1 MGIGLCVRPD
11 VFIRALMPIGVRPPI
26 FRRVLMVGD
35 QNSRYHTVMSVAF
48 DSFFRFTLGFLLFIG
63 LSFGITMG
71 VGVVTAQQTA
81 SAQQAAA
88 LQSLLRVQK
97 VVLFGALA

>member
-1 MGIGLCVRPD
+1 M
-11 VFIRALMPIGVRPPI
+11 
-26 FRRVLMVGD
+26 
-35 QNSRYHTVMSVAF
+35 TVAF

-71 VGVVTAQQTA
+71 VGAVTAEQTA

-88 LQSLLRVQK
+88 LR
-97 VVLFGALA
+97 ALIGEH